1 MNNIPDS
8 LMDNVELNLRTHI
21 KNKRRKS
28 HAHKAIAAVITL
40 LIILPGSTFAF
51 AEYNNS
57 ILYKQ
62 EIDLARENK
71 NITEINKTFKYKN
84 VQFTI
89 KEIVADDTGIEVIYD
104 VSDPKYSI
112 SKINFGD
119 KDNKPFNSWG
129 YSLSDSFSNNKE
141 KSFYINTDNNAA
153 NYMHNNPITIKINN
167 LAFNDDKKSENVIDK
182 VSALIH
188 ADSSLNVDWTMK
200 MQVPM
205 QKVKIIPVNKEYVLD
220 IGVLKVN
227 SFKVGVLKSVLDYNF
242 VPNDKTIVS
251 IHPLFSLR
259 LDKEYI
265 MSNGGYDYSSNSI
278 ETNITDAGG
287 NKGIEGTQEFNS
299 IYYKK
304 LDQIGI
310 KLIGANV
317 KYSNQAS
324 RDVIYNSLIKN
335 VPNLKDIEKQ
345 SGNFENG
352 TITTDITT
360 KNGLSEF
367 TINNGVKNLLYNE
380 DEVIIHK

>member
-1 MNNIPDS
+1 MNNIPDN

-21 KNKRRKS
+21 KNKKRKN
-28 HAHKAIAAVITL
+28 HTHRAVAAAIAL

-51 AEYNNS
+51 AQYNDS
-57 ILYKQ
+57 IPYKQ

-89 KEIVADDTGIEVIYD
+89 KEIVADDTGMEVIYN

-141 KSFYINTDNNAA
+141 KAFCISTDNTAS

-167 LAFNDDKKSENVIDK
+167 LAFNDDKKSENIIDK

-188 ADSSLNVDWTMK
+188 PDSSLNVDWTMK

-205 QKVKIIPVNKEYVLD
+205 QQVKIIPVNKEYALD
-220 IGVLKVN
+220 IGVLKIN

-265 MSNGGYDYSSNSI
+265 MSNGGYDFGSNSV
-278 ETNITDAGG
+278 ETNIGGTSFHGTDTES
-287 NKGIEGTQEFNS
+287 NKGIGGTQEFSS

-317 KYSNQAS
+317 NYDFNNSNVYKIDKNKLPMEFDFNGEKFKITSMKQKGDSTQYTVAYGKTNRIYSE
-324 RDVIYNSLIKN
+324 L
-335 VPNLKDIEKQ
+335 NL
-345 SGNFENG
+345 NFS
-352 TITTDITT
+352 
-360 KNGLSEF
+360 K
-367 TINNGVKNLLYNE
+367 
-380 DEVIIHK
+380 